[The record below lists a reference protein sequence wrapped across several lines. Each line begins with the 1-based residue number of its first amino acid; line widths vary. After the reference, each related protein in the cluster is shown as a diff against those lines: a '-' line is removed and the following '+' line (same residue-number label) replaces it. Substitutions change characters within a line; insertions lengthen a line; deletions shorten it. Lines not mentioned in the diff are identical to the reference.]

1 MIICFL
7 ERGGGQRSAFAG
19 APLDQGCV
27 CVWRRAGTAR
37 ASPLLALS
45 VCNKDGDGDGAD
57 NAIERV

>member
-19 APLDQGCV
+19 APPDQG
-27 CVWRRAGTAR
+27 CVWRRAGATR
-37 ASPLLALS
+37 ANPLLALS
-45 VCNKDGDGDGAD
+45 VCNKDGDCDGAE